1 MSKLSTQE
9 NINNRLPIKQDYA
22 ELIRLYNR
30 LDNAQR
36 VEFQHKLASLL
47 EKSIL
52 PPQIEEYLLT
62 LSQEHYERMFVYTQ
76 LLLLS

>member
-36 VEFQHKLASLL
+36 VEFQHKLESLL

-52 PPQIEEYLLT
+52 TPQIEEYSLT
-62 LSQEHYERMFVYTQ
+62 LSQEHYERMFAYTQ
-76 LLLLS
+76 LLLMS

>member
-1 MSKLSTQE
+1 MSKSTTQE
-9 NINNRLPIKQDYA
+9 NINNRPPIKQDYA

-36 VEFQHKLASLL
+36 VEFQHKLESLL

-52 PPQIEEYLLT
+52 PPQIEEYLLA
-62 LSQEHYERMFVYTQ
+62 LGQEHYERMFVYTQ
-76 LLLLS
+76 LLLMI

>member
-1 MSKLSTQE
+1 MSKLATQE
-9 NINNRLPIKQDYA
+9 NINNRPPIKQDYM

-36 VEFQHKLASLL
+36 IEFQHKLASLL

-62 LSQEHYERMFVYTQ
+62 LSQGHYERMLVYTQ
-76 LLLLS
+76 LLLMS